1 MATNEE
7 LAELI
12 KQGHTELYN
21 DLWEQ
26 MKKLLIFKASAFYS
40 RYMQRLQARGVCLE
54 DLEQ

>member
-26 MKKLLIFKASAFYS
+26 MKKLLIFYIE
-40 RYMQRLQARGVCLE
+40 LLICLT
-54 DLEQ
+54 Q